1 MPLQYSVEWV
11 SKEQRGF
18 SVQVVFSTLFEWEL
32 FWRYGTDF
40 YGNHQWYWPRW
51 SIFGFKRT
59 YFHGWPCIYNSL
71 SASYV
76 PESSAGCW
84 KKREEVGM
92 AQCNG
97 DMSRDECGKCLDSQ
111 LVYFRTT
118 IGNKRWWETYGSGC
132 FMWYHDY
139 QFYFNFTTASE
150 GELCHYKNFAK
161 PIYLSTNSCGGLC

>member
-1 MPLQYSVEWV
+1 MAIINDTDLDDPYSV
-11 SKEQRGF
+11 SKGLTFMDGLAYTTPYQPHMFQKAVLDVGKRGK
-18 SVQVVFSTLFEWEL
+18 
-32 FWRYGTDF
+32 RY
-40 YGNHQWYWPRW
+40 
-51 SIFGFKRT
+51 
-59 YFHGWPCIYNSL
+59 
-71 SASYV
+71 
-76 PESSAGCW
+76 
-84 KKREEVGM
+84 GM

-118 IGNKRWWETYGSGC
+118 IGNKRWWETYGSSC